1 MTSIFLLFNVS
12 ELILES
18 IEEEISSKMFMN
30 ESKVWQC
37 TECGRESK
45 YKTDITRHVESL
57 HILDHPGYECSY
69 CGRIIKSKDAFKRH
83 ISTKHPLQ

>member
-1 MTSIFLLFNVS
+1 MMFHT
-12 ELILES
+12 ES
-18 IEEEISSKMFMN
+18 GWTCSVCSKQSKLKSDIS
-30 ESKVWQC
+30 
-37 TECGRESK
+37 
-45 YKTDITRHVESL
+45 RHVESK